1 MTSST
6 SSHHRPRCGTTLLL
20 LVLILS
26 FVSHTCYALASGI
39 HCTVG
44 RSCRKSFTSL
54 HMVAEGADL
63 AARALVKKAKM
74 KEVTQLLDA
83 MKTQGDDHVV
93 NKYTKDGTRT
103 QGCLEP
109 PSFYDANFNR
119 YQSVSV
125 MPEYNKKSKTGFII
139 GLPPPEILGGVLRE
153 ARSSGIIVSLD
164 KRSGGATPEEVARF
178 TKEQAKARIQMPI
191 PIPIIWHDFIVDDV
205 QILHAASHGAAAV
218 TLYPDY
224 GESLAAQ
231 ITLCKK
237 NKMEPIVM
245 IKSVEEGTAA
255 IAAGARCL
263 CLHTLEETQLV
274 DVRNALPDNNGEYLY
289 GARLRPEAEFSI
301 YAEIDTTW
309 ILRDNNFN
317 FVWPSPEAIY
327 ATGMT
332 DIYPTVLAMRS
343 KASRVF
349 LSPRQFLMDRR
360 KEGAQEYLGDILY

>member
-1 MTSST
+1 MAST
-6 SSHHRPRCGTTLLL
+6 SIHRPRCGTTLLL
-20 LVLILS
+20 FVLFLAFAS
-26 FVSHTCYALASGI
+26 RTCYAFVGGI
-39 HCTVG
+39 RVV
-44 RSCRKSFTSL
+44 RSSSCSRSL
-54 HMVAEGADL
+54 SSLRMVAEGADL
-63 AARALVKKAKM
+63 AAKALVKKAKL

-83 MKTQGDDHVV
+83 MKAQGDDHVV

-125 MPEYNKKSKTGFII
+125 VPEYNKKSKTGFII

-191 PIPIIWHDFIVDDV
+191 PIPIVWHDFIVSDV
-205 QILHAASHGAAAV
+205 QILHAAAHGAAAI

-231 ITLCKK
+231 ITMCKK
-237 NKMEPIVM
+237 HQLEPIVM
-245 IKSVEEGTAA
+245 IKNVEEGTAA

-263 CLHTLEETQLV
+263 CLHTLEETKMV
-274 DVRNALPDNNGEYLY
+274 EVRNALPDNNGELLY
-289 GARLRPEAEFSI
+289 GARLRPEAEFSL

-309 ILRDNNFN
+309 VLRDSNFN
-317 FVWPSPEAIY
+317 FVWPSPEAVY